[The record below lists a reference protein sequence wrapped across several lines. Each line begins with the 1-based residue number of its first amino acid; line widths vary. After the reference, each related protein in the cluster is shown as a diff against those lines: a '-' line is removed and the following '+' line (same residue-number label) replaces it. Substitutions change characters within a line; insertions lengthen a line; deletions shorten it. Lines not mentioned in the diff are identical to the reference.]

1 MVAAGC
7 HATNQ
12 FLNIV
17 FMSAEKIA
25 QIKQHIR
32 DIVDFPKEGILFKD
46 ITPLLADGKA
56 FQASIDLLVDYCR
69 ALRADKILGIDAR
82 GFIFAAAV
90 ADRLGLGLIPVRKPG
105 KLPAETVE
113 IDYELEYGK
122 NTIQMHKDA
131 LVPGERVVLVD
142 DLLATG
148 GTSRAAMLL
157 VEQLGA
163 KVVGM
168 AFLIELEQL
177 GGREVIG
184 HENICS
190 LISY

>member
-1 MVAAGC
+1 
-7 HATNQ
+7 
-12 FLNIV
+12 
-17 FMSAEKIA
+17 MSAEKIA
-25 QIKQHIR
+25 QIKQHVR
-32 DIVDFPKEGILFKD
+32 DIVDFPKPGILFKD

-69 ALRADKILGIDAR
+69 SLNVDKIIGIDAR

-131 LVPGERVVLVD
+131 LAPGERVVLID

-157 VEQLGA
+157 VEQVGA

-168 AFLIELEQL
+168 GFLIELEQL

-184 HENICS
+184 HPNILS
-190 LISY
+190 LINY